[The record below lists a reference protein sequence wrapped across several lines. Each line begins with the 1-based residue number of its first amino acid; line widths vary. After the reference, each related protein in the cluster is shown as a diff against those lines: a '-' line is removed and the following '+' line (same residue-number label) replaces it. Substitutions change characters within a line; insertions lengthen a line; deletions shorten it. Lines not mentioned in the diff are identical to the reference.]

1 MLTKEQILDAQ
12 DLAKELVNVPEWG
25 GDVYVYTMTGEER
38 DAWEVSIMDGKGKT
52 SFLNIRAKLC
62 ARAIR
67 DENGHRLFTDKE
79 IDMLGRKSG
88 QALDRIFDVA
98 KKLNGIG
105 KEEIKELE
113 KNSEGEG

>member
-1 MLTKEQILDAQ
+1 MLTKEAILGAD
-12 DLAKELVNVPEWG
+12 DLKRELVNVPEWG

-62 ARAIR
+62 ARTIR
-67 DENGHRLFTDKE
+67 DEEGNRYFTDKE
-79 IDMLGRKSG
+79 IDLLGKKSG

-98 KKLNGIG
+98 KRLNGIG

-113 KNSEGEG
+113 KNSESEG